1 MKMSQPEPKKEILEV
16 LKKHGIITEMET
28 GKVIIH
34 LSCGGITKVCMP
46 DRNVLK

>member
-1 MKMSQPEPKKEILEV
+1 MSQPEPKKEILEV

-34 LSCGGITKVCMP
+34 LSCGGITKVTKP
-46 DRNVLK
+46 NKDYLK